1 MPVSSAAVAVGTSV
15 TALTEPSINP
25 KVVYVQDGDYDNS
38 SFVYVGGPDVTVAN
52 GIRISKFNVSVFQ
65 VSADDILY
73 GISDSATGAVRLA
86 EVE

>member
-1 MPVSSAAVAVGTSV
+1 MPVSSAVVVVGTNA

-25 KVVYVQDGDYDNS
+25 KVVYVQDGDYDNN
-38 SFVYVGGPDVTVAN
+38 SFVYVGGPGVTVAN